1 MPTLRRPTK
10 EELDEL
16 SRQGVDISTLPDELP
31 WYSPEEMTQ
40 IRAKEAA
47 GGGAAS
53 AVGSTLKAHAGSY
66 AGGALATAGAARLLS
81 AVPHPLVKL
90 PALAISALLG
100 SVAGQ
105 KAQEIVMPE
114 TQGQWENEAEAYRT
128 RFPKTT
134 MATDVLAGAIVG
146 GGKPNLRAPL
156 YTVKGINQMLKVGLA
171 NVERPYAE
179 AMANTLTGNAI
190 NTGLY
195 AGLQLATRGEI
206 DPLGL
211 AGSAAAGA
219 IFTDP
224 SALGKRIMPEWKPIS
239 RMPKKPVAKLAIK
252 YVLLDK
258 NISSPM
264 EVEQVIANRNKQKAI
279 DDEAAASEA
288 AWQAKAAEIEALNNR
303 IIEEET
309 AKRAAALK
317 NFREND
323 IRDKKRFSDSLI
335 RRLFLKEY
343 MQKVP
348 KGADAITKASIEATN
363 AQLREL
369 SADTMR
375 QHLWEKYAAQYD
387 PETYNA
393 HMQQKAAAEA
403 KKAALVEQWKA
414 QNADQNAK
422 LAEQAAQ
429 EKQAKEFAKLHKKL
443 IDETQAAEAERVRVA
458 EATRKRQI
466 DEMWKAYEAEQQEA
480 LRQKVNA
487 EALAKEIAGGAV
499 ARPKTPVEQPFAFRR
514 GLKQVTGK
522 GDAADQAQADYD
534 KSQGAKYQ
542 PLNEEGTPALEGES
556 ADAINERTASVRGKD
571 TPEFLGEAAKQGI
584 KVGRTEDELVAP
596 GVGRVRGVSYDPNSL
611 GERLVLLDKMSTSDT
626 GYHELLHS
634 VLRDMRRSGD
644 ERLAKLADRIAAVGE
659 ERQVQAGGETY
670 RDVVEGKKSILG
682 KVGRWL
688 DEVVAN
694 AKVKMGS
701 DDPETLRRHLVAIA
715 RNTVSPETSPRIR
728 GAMRYKGTGNAPRFT
743 DNQNQPLAEG
753 DYERY
758 NELQAR
764 FKQLVQE
771 GNTDGDELM
780 KVWAESEAIKNKI
793 EGRTPTAEDK
803 FQPLEEGK
811 RRVSGANIARSMKI
825 FGAGMYDK
833 QPTRTTVKELV
844 QNSFDAV
851 EEAENPVIH
860 LTSDDLHERVIMSDN
875 GKGMSPEQVVTK
887 FLTAYESDKK
897 SETSAGGYGLAKI
910 AFLGGSQEFNVETI
924 SDVNGV
930 RLRTMVE
937 GTGEGWLRFVQEGA
951 ELPNNINKPG
961 TYELNDGLAIDVT
974 EAPNAK
980 LGTMVNI
987 MPKEY
992 NGYEGRSA
1000 FNDIARYAPSNIKF
1014 NLDFVNDGGQTIP
1027 MNVRRD
1033 AHLHK
1038 AMKEADVSGARVK
1051 ITYDPSSK
1059 LENQYYIP
1067 VTNNGL
1073 KQFDLMNNAD
1083 VKLPKLI
1090 IEVTPKVS
1098 VDSESYPYSTNR
1110 DSLKGAAKVF
1120 VDQTIKEISNTYK
1133 QEQLGKFNRTM
1144 ANKSRI
1150 GTSNQVFLDLSG
1162 VMTPEQRVAIANHP
1176 IVTSLNNVL
1185 RRAHKNIFDVL
1196 NKRYMGEQG
1205 KYWKNVTFEGFANG
1219 GQFQGVRFG
1228 VPARG
1233 AEGNIY
1239 YDLDEIFAAA
1249 RMRMDA
1255 GAYTPE
1261 EAPTAFAE
1269 ELAGVVLHEVAH
1281 QISFHEGET
1290 HAIAMTEL
1298 AGRVAHQLSSLVKKV
1313 TDVYETPDSFFEFKD
1328 WYKDA
1333 TRGAKLDYD
1342 ESRNI
1347 LREGQSKKEQGQQD
1361 TQIFGGTRAGTDE
1374 GGDVKYQ
1381 PLEEDESNRPYTRIG
1396 AYRDK
1401 NQRLHSAYY
1410 DENAAYD
1417 AVDKLRR
1424 EHPESKAVVIPAG
1437 QRFEVHV
1444 IDKGDD
1450 TKYQPLDYDN
1460 TERRFNILRPEI
1472 KRVSDISKPLGEGF
1486 TKFYEKFREL
1496 KGTLTNDVVGKL
1508 RGYIDFFN
1516 PKELYTQDNA
1526 DMQAVVQRRLDMQY
1540 EGKTDIKLTPRQQ
1553 EIDKIVQDNL
1563 DKSRELTNTY
1573 PKLPREVEKI
1583 ENYLPRVVSHEAL
1596 NTLLNTTPDN
1606 PKRQQL
1612 IADFYDYYRSLHAQK
1627 SGETR
1632 EEWLTRVHEEA
1643 DKELRNF
1650 LGGHSKERID
1660 LAQQFGPIDKAR
1672 GVGLPR
1678 SWIETN
1684 LIDVMSRFNNRYAR
1698 RLAYHEAIEQHP
1710 ELYSLMKDPIMG
1722 IGSNA
1727 AVRNVY
1733 DDISGHLEFN
1743 EAKRQAAAGLVR
1755 AAMLGPLTGA
1765 KDFVSNLVLGFQHQT
1780 PGQAVKSAID
1790 SWSNIKENLA
1800 ESFEAGVN
1808 RHNFGSLEWGEGDA
1822 NNIINVLRRTRD
1834 VINQVQGR
1842 NLLEQMTRAT
1852 AFGQGKFL
1860 AMDNLYAA
1868 KNNSLSGQ
1876 GRKFLKDFAPGW
1888 EKYVDAGEFPKE
1900 ELARVAARYVE
1911 SVQGTY
1917 DYRGLPAIA
1926 QKGTL
1931 APYLSLARWNIEKFN
1946 NFLKYVVEPAKEGN
1960 ITPLLMS
1967 TLGMVIGGAAV
1978 TKLVEMATNKKEKTP
1993 KLAELSA
2000 ASEQGADI
2008 TKATAWKLASM
2019 ASAAGYAG
2027 ILGDITKSLLDK
2039 AHGNK
2044 AQVYDNPLIIGL
2056 SAIGSNAWDVVEAAQ
2071 SGDLNLT
2078 ADALSNFL
2086 EDTTQAYRVTLNQV
2100 SGEKRKQ
2107 IAKTDKMRDYRVY
2120 RQIRGEQVPNS
2131 SIDQPNPYIG
2141 ADIRDYKNS
2150 ESIEEAA
2157 KLLPSLIS
2165 RAFEKA
2171 DGDIEK
2177 LRLELAKL
2185 KAHNYQTMP
2194 SPATMP
2200 LSFLRY
2206 VNYLRLSQGDQV
2218 AQERVADYMRRNAI
2232 DKAKTRMIP

>member
-40 IRAKEAA
+40 IRAKEVA

-134 MATDVLAGAIVG
+134 VATDVLAGAIVG

-156 YTVKGINQMLKVGLA
+156 YTAKGINQMLKVGLA

-190 NTGLY
+190 NTGLN

-206 DPLGL
+206 DPLEL

-239 RMPKKPVAKLAIK
+239 RMPKKPVAKPAID
-252 YVLLDK
+252 YTLLDK

-335 RRLFLKEY
+335 KRLFLKEY
-343 MQKVP
+343 VQKVP

-499 ARPKTPVEQPFAFRR
+499 ARPETPVEQPFAFRR

-556 ADAINERTASVRGKD
+556 ADAINERTARRIKPNVLAAIDELKGLMSKKGFNNQVSDSDILEQVLPYLDEPEAHRELSDMIGGLDASRYVDTYGWLASQLRSINKLDKISFLARNKGANMRNQPLDEGAASVRGKD

-584 KVGRTEDELVAP
+584 KVGRTEDELTAP

-715 RNTVSPETSPRIR
+715 RNTVSPETSPRIQ

-803 FQPLEEGK
+803 F
-811 RRVSGANIARSMKI
+811 
-825 FGAGMYDK
+825 
-833 QPTRTTVKELV
+833 
-844 QNSFDAV
+844 
-851 EEAENPVIH
+851 
-860 LTSDDLHERVIMSDN
+860 
-875 GKGMSPEQVVTK
+875 
-887 FLTAYESDKK
+887 
-897 SETSAGGYGLAKI
+897 
-910 AFLGGSQEFNVETI
+910 
-924 SDVNGV
+924 
-930 RLRTMVE
+930 
-937 GTGEGWLRFVQEGA
+937 
-951 ELPNNINKPG
+951 
-961 TYELNDGLAIDVT
+961 
-974 EAPNAK
+974 
-980 LGTMVNI
+980 
-987 MPKEY
+987 
-992 NGYEGRSA
+992 
-1000 FNDIARYAPSNIKF
+1000 
-1014 NLDFVNDGGQTIP
+1014 
-1027 MNVRRD
+1027 
-1033 AHLHK
+1033 
-1038 AMKEADVSGARVK
+1038 
-1051 ITYDPSSK
+1051 
-1059 LENQYYIP
+1059 
-1067 VTNNGL
+1067 
-1073 KQFDLMNNAD
+1073 
-1083 VKLPKLI
+1083 
-1090 IEVTPKVS
+1090 
-1098 VDSESYPYSTNR
+1098 
-1110 DSLKGAAKVF
+1110 
-1120 VDQTIKEISNTYK
+1120 
-1133 QEQLGKFNRTM
+1133 
-1144 ANKSRI
+1144 
-1150 GTSNQVFLDLSG
+1150 
-1162 VMTPEQRVAIANHP
+1162 
-1176 IVTSLNNVL
+1176 
-1185 RRAHKNIFDVL
+1185 
-1196 NKRYMGEQG
+1196 
-1205 KYWKNVTFEGFANG
+1205 
-1219 GQFQGVRFG
+1219 
-1228 VPARG
+1228 
-1233 AEGNIY
+1233 
-1239 YDLDEIFAAA
+1239 
-1249 RMRMDA
+1249 
-1255 GAYTPE
+1255 
-1261 EAPTAFAE
+1261 
-1269 ELAGVVLHEVAH
+1269 
-1281 QISFHEGET
+1281 
-1290 HAIAMTEL
+1290 
-1298 AGRVAHQLSSLVKKV
+1298 
-1313 TDVYETPDSFFEFKD
+1313 
-1328 WYKDA
+1328 
-1333 TRGAKLDYD
+1333 
-1342 ESRNI
+1342 
-1347 LREGQSKKEQGQQD
+1347 
-1361 TQIFGGTRAGTDE
+1361 
-1374 GGDVKYQ
+1374 Q

-1800 ESFEAGVN
+1800 ESFDAGIN

-2086 EDTTQAYRVTLNQV
+2086 EDTTQAYRLTLNQV

-2141 ADIRDYKNS
+2141 ADIRDFKNS